1 MYSLNHTG
9 SLLRDLADHDARQ
22 LLDIGLVR
30 GEDGALRLAADPVQE
45 VTQPVARRTAIG
57 LIGSIKAFLK
67 DVPAVRLPQAMVS
80 R

>member
-1 MYSLNHTG
+1 MYTLSHTR

-30 GEDGALRLAADPVQE
+30 GEDGALRLAANPTE
-45 VTQPVARRTAIG
+45 AVTPAAQQRSAIG
-57 LIGSIKAFLK
+57 LIGSIRAFLE
-67 DVPAVRLPQAMVS
+67 DVPAIRMPTALVS

>member
-1 MYSLNHTG
+1 MYTLSHTR

-30 GEDGALRLAADPVQE
+30 GEDGALRIAADPVQE
-45 VTQPVARRTAIG
+45 VTQPDTRRSAIG
-57 LIGSIKAFLK
+57 LIGSIKAFLE
-67 DVPAVRLPQAMVS
+67 DVPAVRMPQAMVS

>member
-1 MYSLNHTG
+1 MYTLSHTR

-30 GEDGALRLAADPVQE
+30 GEDGALRIAADPVQE
-45 VTQPVARRTAIG
+45 VTQPVVRRSAIG
-57 LIGSIKAFLK
+57 LIGSIKAFLE

>member
-1 MYSLNHTG
+1 MYTLSHSR

-30 GEDGALRLAADPVQE
+30 GEDGALRHSADPSQA
-45 VTQPVARRTAIG
+45 VTPPVPARPVFGFVGAIR
-57 LIGSIKAFLK
+57 AFFAE
-67 DVPAVRLPQAMVS
+67 VPAVRLPPALVS

>member
-1 MYSLNHTG
+1 MYTLSHSR

-45 VTQPVARRTAIG
+45 VTQPAVRRSAIG
-57 LIGSIKAFLK
+57 LIGSIKAFLE
-67 DVPAVRLPQAMVS
+67 DVPAVRLPQAMAS

>member
-1 MYSLNHTG
+1 MYTISHSR

-30 GEDGALRLAADPVQE
+30 GEDGALRNAADPAQE
-45 VTQPVARRTAIG
+45 VTQPVARHTAIG
-57 LIGSIKAFLK
+57 LIGSIKAFLE